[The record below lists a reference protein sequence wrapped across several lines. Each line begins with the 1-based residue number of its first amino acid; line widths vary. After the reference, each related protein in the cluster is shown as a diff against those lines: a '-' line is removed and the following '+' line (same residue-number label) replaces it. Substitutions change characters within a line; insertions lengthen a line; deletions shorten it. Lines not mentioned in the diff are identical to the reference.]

1 MNVHDMFPSKYV
13 ACGDLQGMDVL
24 VRIVRIEMED
34 VSNGDLK
41 PIVYFVGMKKGLV
54 LNRTNAKRIASQHGP
69 ETNGWIGKEI
79 TLYPSETEFKGET
92 VPCIRVRENGS
103 AGWVF
108 HPQIEEP
115 KVDEKQPAEPPLPAL
130 ATTKTGPVTF

>member
-13 ACGDLQGMDVL
+13 ACGDLRGMDVP
-24 VRIVRIEMED
+24 VRIARIDMED

-54 LNRTNAKRIASQHGP
+54 LNRTNAKRIATMHGP
-69 ETNGWIGKEI
+69 ETNGWLGKDI

-92 VPCIRVRENGS
+92 VPCIRVRGDN
-103 AGWVF
+103 AGWTYV
-108 HPQIEEP
+108 PGETEP
-115 KVDEKQPAEPPLPAL
+115 ESEKSLPPVAAQPVAAV
-130 ATTKTGPVTF
+130 GPVTF